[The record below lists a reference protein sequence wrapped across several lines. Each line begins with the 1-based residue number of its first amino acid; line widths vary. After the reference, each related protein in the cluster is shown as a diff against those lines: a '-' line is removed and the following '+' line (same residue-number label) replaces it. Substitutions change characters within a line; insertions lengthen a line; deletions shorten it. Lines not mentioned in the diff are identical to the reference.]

1 MNETKHS
8 AVFKSNAP
16 QLEVPVAATLS
27 PWWRRAGLAILI
39 SGLIVLLMVTLK
51 VYQEAPPIPKQVLAA
66 DGMLLFTDEDVRTG
80 QQVFLKYG
88 LMDNGSI
95 WGHGAYLGPD
105 YSAQYLHTQ
114 VLASSALIARQRY
127 GLLPDQLTPAQR
139 AAVEAEVRIG
149 LKQNNYDPRNE
160 VLTMAPF
167 YSDWFRQQTDTW
179 NEYFSA
185 PKQNGGLS
193 IGAIR
198 NPEELR
204 QLTAFV
210 AWATWASVANRPEKP
225 YSYTN
230 NFPYD
235 PLAGNTPT
243 ADAVLWSVISLI
255 FLLGGT
261 ALVLLAFGKFNYLG
275 WKSQGHVHPQ
285 WPSANITMA
294 QRATLKYFAIVA
306 LLFIA
311 QALIG
316 GGVAHYRADPDSFYG
331 FDLAS
336 WLPSNLLR
344 TWHLQLAIFWIA
356 TAFVAGAL
364 FLSAEPKRRTGQ
376 A

>member
-1 MNETKHS
+1 MDETKHNT
-8 AVFKSNAP
+8 VFKMGTPPSEN
-16 QLEVPVAATLS
+16 LVIDTLS

-39 SGLIVLLMVTLK
+39 SGLTVLLMVTLK
-51 VYQEAPPIPKQVLAA
+51 VYQEAPPIPKQVLTA
-66 DGMLLFTDEDVRTG
+66 DGAPLFTGEDIRAG

-88 LMDNGSI
+88 LMDNGTI

-105 YSAQYLHTQ
+105 YSAEYLHTQ

-127 GLLPDQLTPAQR
+127 GQSPDQLTPSQR

-149 LKQNNYDPRNE
+149 LKQNRYDPRNE
-160 VLTMAPF
+160 VLTMEPF
-167 YSDWFRQQTDTW
+167 YGDWFRQQTDTW

-210 AWATWASVANRPEKP
+210 AWAAWASVANRPGKP

-235 PLAGNTPT
+235 PVAGNTPT

-275 WKSQGHVHPQ
+275 WKTQG
-285 WPSANITMA
+285 
-294 QRATLKYFAIVA
+294 
-306 LLFIA
+306 
-311 QALIG
+311 
-316 GGVAHYRADPDSFYG
+316 
-331 FDLAS
+331 
-336 WLPSNLLR
+336 
-344 TWHLQLAIFWIA
+344 
-356 TAFVAGAL
+356 
-364 FLSAEPKRRTGQ
+364 
-376 A
+376 